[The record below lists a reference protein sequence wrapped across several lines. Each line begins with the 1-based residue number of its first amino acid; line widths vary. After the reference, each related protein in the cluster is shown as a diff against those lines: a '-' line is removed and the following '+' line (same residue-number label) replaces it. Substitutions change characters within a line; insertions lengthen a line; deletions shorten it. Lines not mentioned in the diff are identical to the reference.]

1 MNSIVIT
8 IDGYCSCGKSTLAKD
23 LAKGMS
29 YKYVDTGAMYRAVTL
44 YFIRH
49 GINWEDGEAVEQALN
64 AISIDFSYAPETGEQ
79 ITNLNGYPVEEAIRT
94 FEVSARVSQVSAIR
108 KVRAKMVE
116 QQQRFGEEKGIVMD
130 GRDIGTVVFPEAE
143 LKFFLTASQPVRTK
157 RRYDELR
164 EAGKIVTI
172 EEVRKNL
179 EERDY
184 LDTTRQESPLR
195 RAADALVLDNT
206 HLSTADQLAYT
217 KAKALEILQA
227 QAHS

>member
-23 LAKGMS
+23 LAKAMS

-49 GINWEDGEAVEQALN
+49 GIDRENGQAVKQALN
-64 AISIDFSYAPETGEQ
+64 DISIDFSYAPETGEQ
-79 ITNLNGYPVEEAIRT
+79 ITNLNGYPVEEAIRA

-108 KVRAKMVE
+108 DVRAKMVE

-164 EAGKIVTI
+164 GAGKIVTV

-184 LDTTRQESPLR
+184 MDTTRQESPLR
-195 RAADALVLDNT
+195 RAADALILDNT

-217 KAKALEILQA
+217 KARALETLHA
-227 QAHS
+227 QTHP